1 MRMRRGQILRTSDLS
16 LLAELRRAGLTV
28 TAEGGRLRV
37 GPSHLL
43 ADELRAAIREHRA
56 GLVRILAAEAAPDVE
71 SYPSPTPAEKVPPRA
86 NMAPSRVSCG
96 ACLHFIPGQPLP
108 GESLGRC
115 TVTMTCL
122 PPAGGSGHGAP
133 YPMAPRTCP
142 SYEGIES

>member
-1 MRMRRGQILRTSDLS
+1 MRMRRGQILRTSDFS

-28 TAEGGRLRV
+28 TAEGERLRV

-43 ADELRAAIREHRA
+43 ADELRGAIREHRA

-71 SYPSPTPAEKVPPRA
+71 SYPNPTQAEKVPPRA

-115 TVTMTCL
+115 GITDAG
-122 PPAGGSGHGAP
+122 PPAGGRGYGAC

-142 SYEGIES
+142 SYEPRTET